1 MSLIGIP
8 SDLTDPNI
16 PSNVLASKQFQTLV
30 ELLGE
35 GEIEGFPSATGSKG
49 STEYNTSALK
59 DVFLNGTQVLQQ
71 AAGTSPT
78 DEDFNFQNVSF
89 EPRFGTSDQTAIQAI
104 TEQETEFTVNQT
116 VTTSSPVSVSI
127 TNTSVNAVRVTIAF
141 NELQEFLSD
150 GDIDGAEVTL
160 NIQTI
165 ENDGTTQTVITDT
178 VKGRTASAYF
188 RDYKVNLP
196 SGTSFPVTVRVNRVT
211 ADSTENTLRNSF
223 IFTSYTEIINEQRAY
238 ANSAH
243 IALRFDAKTFPTTPR
258 RSFRIRGTKIKIP
271 HNGTVRS
278 DGSISY
284 SGTFSGVNLI
294 SKSFRSS

>member
-16 PSNVLASKQFQTLV
+16 PSNVLASKQFQTLL

-104 TEQETEFTVNQT
+104 TELESEFTVSQT

-141 NELQEFLSD
+141 NACTSMSSGLFLKSSQFHLL
-150 GDIDGAEVTL
+150 G
-160 NIQTI
+160 
-165 ENDGTTQTVITDT
+165 
-178 VKGRTASAYF
+178 
-188 RDYKVNLP
+188 LP
-196 SGTSFPVTVRVNRVT
+196 SASGP
-211 ADSTENTLRNSF
+211 
-223 IFTSYTEIINEQRAY
+223 
-238 ANSAH
+238 SASSS
-243 IALRFDAKTFPTTPR
+243 LSVGGLK
-258 RSFRIRGTKIKIP
+258 SSLK
-271 HNGTVRS
+271 RS
-278 DGSISY
+278 DG
-284 SGTFSGVNLI
+284 L
-294 SKSFRSS
+294 